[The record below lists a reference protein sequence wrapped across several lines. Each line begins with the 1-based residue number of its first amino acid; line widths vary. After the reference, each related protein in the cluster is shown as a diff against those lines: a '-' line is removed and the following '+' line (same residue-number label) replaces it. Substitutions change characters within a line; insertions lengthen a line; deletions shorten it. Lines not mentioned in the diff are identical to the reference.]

1 MRNSPTPEIPLR
13 RSPAPAPRQLSALAL
28 AAGFALAAPH
38 ARVQAQ
44 TVLPEVQITT
54 AAVPDFEFDSA
65 RRGRF
70 CASCNFGSGNARLS
84 FTDSSGNLWL
94 GGVDYATGDF
104 IPANGRGQLLD
115 TATPPVPCFGNGPE
129 WMASTAGSQIVYTRF
144 VDGSGFP
151 GDGTY
156 SCTASPPQ
164 LAVATQT
171 ASGWTTAVLPNSLN
185 RATPEGSTDETDS
198 DPRINYIENGKT
210 ALYWR
215 RLAAPT
221 VETPIPISDLTGG
234 NSRRWVLG
242 TRQIVFQGHRESDPR
257 LLDQVWLVD
266 TDTGVREEL
275 TKDSVTKA
283 GAFMW
288 RAPEYNNEYV
298 FFTMANFR
306 KEIWVYRNL
315 KGPKNT
321 RLWTIVKKIKAP
333 PIAPF
338 FWSPEV
344 FTHNGRSYIFTQISP
359 DANFFNR
366 RSQTHIAITSIDPL
380 RNDFRMLTNDFQ
392 RPRVRLDPEFF
403 ITAKGPFIYYN
414 RIVPA
419 TDEYPDGINDGVW
432 RVDTGLGPPKF

>member
-210 ALYWR
+210 ALFWR
-215 RLAAPT
+215 RLSAPT
-221 VETPIPISDLTGG
+221 V
-234 NSRRWVLG
+234 NA
-242 TRQIVFQGHRESDPR
+242 DP
-257 LLDQVWLVD
+257 D
-266 TDTGVREEL
+266 
-275 TKDSVTKA
+275 
-283 GAFMW
+283 
-288 RAPEYNNEYV
+288 
-298 FFTMANFR
+298 
-306 KEIWVYRNL
+306 
-315 KGPKNT
+315 
-321 RLWTIVKKIKAP
+321 
-333 PIAPF
+333 
-338 FWSPEV
+338 
-344 FTHNGRSYIFTQISP
+344 
-359 DANFFNR
+359 
-366 RSQTHIAITSIDPL
+366 
-380 RNDFRMLTNDFQ
+380 Q
-392 RPRVRLDPEFF
+392 RPHRRQLTSLGAGHAADRLP
-403 ITAKGPFIYYN
+403 GPP
-414 RIVPA
+414 RERPAPARPGVAGRHRHRRAQGKLMALA
-419 TDEYPDGINDGVW
+419 TDKRLQPDNVSLLSNTIDWLSNELIIRAANKRGYIK
-432 RVDTGLGPPKF
+432 TY